1 MVIKMKT
8 LVCGKGGS
16 GKSTVA
22 ALLAK
27 SMDRRGYRVLVVDS
41 DESNYGLH
49 RLLGLDLPEPLMS
62 FFGGK
67 KEMIGKMM
75 KAFPKGEQIK
85 LFDGKWGFDDIP
97 REHLA
102 TKNGISLLAI
112 GKIHD
117 FGEGC
122 ACPMGALA
130 KMFLD
135 NLEVKEGEVVI
146 VDTEAGIEHFGRGV
160 EQGCDMILAVLD
172 PTYESLQLSKKILD
186 ISQKIGKDLRFVLN
200 RVDSDREEAML
211 KSLANDRVAA
221 AIPEDKRIF
230 MAGLVGEDIDVRI
243 DEIEKLADLVGAKA

>member
-1 MVIKMKT
+1 MIKMKT

-27 SMDRRGYRVLVVDS
+27 SMARRGYRVLVVDS

-49 RLLGLDLPEPLMS
+49 RQLGLDLPEPLLS

-85 LFDGKWGFDDIP
+85 LFEGKWGLDDIP
-97 REHLA
+97 KEHLA
-102 TKNGISLLAI
+102 TKGGISLLAI
-112 GKIHD
+112 GKIQD

-130 KMFLD
+130 RMFLD
-135 NLEVKEGEVVI
+135 NLVVKEKEMVI

-172 PTYESLQLSKKILD
+172 PTYESLQLSKKIVE
-186 ISQKIGKDLRFVLN
+186 IAGKIGKDLYFVLN
-200 RVDSDREEAML
+200 RVDADSREAML
-211 KSLANDRVAA
+211 KSLDIDKVAA
-221 AIPEDKRIF
+221 AVPEDKRIF
-230 MAGLVGEDIDVRI
+230 MAGLAGEDIEVSI